1 MSDESP
7 VFEKIP
13 VGAGELFTLRVDNIN
28 DFNGINV
35 VPHFHMM
42 DELMWFRE
50 SEGSYSIGDE
60 KFTIKNNTL
69 VFVPAL
75 LIHEMTLP
83 AAASHKRYLMQFEKE

>member
-13 VGAGELFTLRVDNIN
+13 VGAGELFTLRADNIN
-28 DFNGINV
+28 YFNGINV

-50 SEGSYSIGDE
+50 SGEAIPLATKNLPLKTTRWYMSLPYSFM
-60 KFTIKNNTL
+60 K
-69 VFVPAL
+69 
-75 LIHEMTLP
+75 
-83 AAASHKRYLMQFEKE
+83 

>member
-50 SEGSYSIGDE
+50 S
-60 KFTIKNNTL
+60 
-69 VFVPAL
+69 
-75 LIHEMTLP
+75 
-83 AAASHKRYLMQFEKE
+83 

>member
-50 SEGSYSIGDE
+50 SAGSYSIGDE
-60 KFTIKNNTL
+60 KFTIKTIPW
-69 VFVPAL
+69 FSS
-75 LIHEMTLP
+75 LP
-83 AAASHKRYLMQFEKE
+83 Y